1 MRVPEGWIADSD
13 TGCLKRAG
21 ELSEVTAQLQAAT
34 ASAGHEVIRWVLDVV
49 VADAELAVARE
60 PKGEP
65 TTADIGRLTA
75 TLSQSRPS

>member
-60 PKGEP
+60 PKGG
-65 TTADIGRLTA
+65 ANDRRYWA
-75 TLSQSRPS
+75 THSHTQPE